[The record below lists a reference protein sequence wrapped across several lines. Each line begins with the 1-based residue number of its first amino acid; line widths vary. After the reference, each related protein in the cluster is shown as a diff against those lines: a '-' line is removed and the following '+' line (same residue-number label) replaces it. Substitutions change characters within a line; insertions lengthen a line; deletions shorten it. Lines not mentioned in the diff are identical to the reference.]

1 MAEPILPKVLAAF
14 PHSREVA
21 EMSAMLENGGY
32 RVATVT
38 SVKSMVQAVYAD
50 PPHCLIV
57 ELDSA
62 DAASNALIKEL
73 KSDNVYGHLPVI
85 LLITADELAQGMD
98 WQDNPADD
106 YLVRP
111 FSELDL
117 ISRVSLCLERAHRE
131 IDASPLTGL
140 PGNLTIMRE
149 AERRIA
155 EGDPFV
161 MAHLDIDNFKA
172 FNDKYGFSRGDE
184 VLRMTARILANA
196 IRSLDSDDT
205 YLGHVGGD
213 DFVFMT
219 PPHLIASV
227 CQDVMRDFDRIVPN
241 FYDEEDRRAG
251 SIQTVDR
258 RGNTQTYPLVTVSIA
273 AVDTHTSR
281 IAHLADLSTRAAEV
295 KHYAKQH
302 TGSNFIVDR
311 RN

>member
-1 MAEPILPKVLAAF
+1 MAEAVLPKVLAVSL
-14 PHSREVA
+14 HSKELA
-21 EMSAMLENGGY
+21 EMSVTLENGGY

-38 SVKSMVQAVYAD
+38 SAKSMIEAVYAA

-57 ELDSA
+57 ESDGT
-62 DAASNALIKEL
+62 DAPSNALIKEL

-85 LLITADELAQGMD
+85 ILITADELAQGID

-111 FSELDL
+111 FSEVDL
-117 ISRVSLCLERAHRE
+117 LSRVSLCLARAHRE
-131 IDASPLTGL
+131 IDANPLTGL

-155 EGDPFV
+155 EGNRFV
-161 MAHLDIDNFKA
+161 MAHLDIDDFKA
-172 FNDKYGFSRGDE
+172 FNDKYGFTRGDE

-205 YLGHVGGD
+205 HLGHVGGD

-219 PPHLIASV
+219 PPHLITPA
-227 CQDVMRDFDRIVPN
+227 CQAVMRDFDRIVPN

-258 RGNTQTYPLVTVSIA
+258 RGNAQTYPLMTVSIA
-273 AVDTHTSR
+273 AVDTLTSR
-281 IAHLADLSTRAAEV
+281 IAHVADLSARAAEV

-302 TGSNFIVDR
+302 AGSNFIVDR
-311 RN
+311 RK